1 MRSANSFGAQIKN
14 SEIAGWVGAKT
25 ADTGDAAGR
34 ASIAIL
40 PALHPLRLGY
50 AACRG
55 GLFFQEALR
64 TRRFLRVMEL
74 IFDSSK
80 RVALSFSF
88 AKKTLGLSQVGFRV
102 ALTVSCCYFQP

>member
-25 ADTGDAAGR
+25 AVTGDAAGR

-40 PALHPLRLGY
+40 PALHQLGSVMRPVG
-50 AACRG
+50 AAI
-55 GLFFQEALR
+55 FSQEALR

-74 IFDSSK
+74 IFDPSK

-88 AKKTLGLSQVGFRV
+88 ARKTLGLSQVGFRV
-102 ALTVSCCYFQP
+102 ALTVSYCYFQP